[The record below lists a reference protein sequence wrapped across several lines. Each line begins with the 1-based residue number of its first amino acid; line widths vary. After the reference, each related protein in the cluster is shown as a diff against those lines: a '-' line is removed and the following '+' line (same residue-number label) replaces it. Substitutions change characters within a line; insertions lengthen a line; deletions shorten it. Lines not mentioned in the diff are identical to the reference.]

1 MEEDL
6 KKSLLDLHSKIDYQ
20 LEETAKNRHLIQLL
34 LRERHSDKLEIIES
48 LVRKRPGQGITVGVI
63 EKQLDCARNWALKLM
78 RKAARIN
85 PNMRFILGDKATNMP
100 SRLVWLSEPDLRNF
114 KKIQELVNK
123 QGFASVNNLMQLFA
137 IKRTE
142 AKLLADSF
150 CDENNE
156 SHFLCNA
163 EYERLGFENG
173 YKIKPI
179 NTT

>member
-20 LEETAKNRHLIQLL
+20 LEEAAKNRHLIKLL
-34 LRERHSDKLEIIES
+34 LREKHSDKLDIIES
-48 LVRKRPGQGITVGVI
+48 LVRKRPGQGIEVGII
-63 EKQLDCARNWALKLM
+63 ERELDCARNWALKLM

-85 PNMRFILGDKATNMP
+85 PNIRFILGNKSTNMP

-114 KKIQELVNK
+114 KKIRELVEK
-123 QGFASVNNLMQLFA
+123 QGFASVKNLMQLFS
-137 IKRTE
+137 INSRE

-156 SHFLCNA
+156 SHILCNA
-163 EYERLGFENG
+163 DYEGFGFEEG
-173 YKIKPI
+173 YKIKPV
-179 NTT
+179 NRR